1 MRKSIL
7 IASVALGGALGLAA
21 PASAQFFPYVAPPP
35 VYAPMYGPTA
45 GYVVADPGYAYGYG
59 YGYGGGRA
67 SGTNHDAA
75 FSSPWDPGFGRGR
88 NAGGASAN
96 YGF

>member
-1 MRKSIL
+1 MRTSIL
-7 IASVALGGALGLAA
+7 IASAAFLAAVGLAA
-21 PASAQFFPYVAPPP
+21 PASAQYRYVAPPA
-35 VYAPMYGPTA
+35 YEPMYGPTA
-45 GYVVADPGYAYGYG
+45 GYVVDPGYTYGYGYG

-67 SGTNHDAA
+67 SGTNNDAA
-75 FSSPWDPGFGRGR
+75 FSSPWSPGFGRGR

>member
-1 MRKSIL
+1 MRTSIL
-7 IASVALGGALGLAA
+7 IASAAFVAAVGLAA
-21 PASAQFFPYVAPPP
+21 PASAQYRYVAPPA
-35 VYAPMYGPTA
+35 YEPMYGPTA
-45 GYVVADPGYAYGYG
+45 GYVVDPGYTYGYG
-59 YGYGGGRA
+59 YGYAPRG